1 MLLICQWQPIHVRPE
16 HPWLQRVLHRITYE
30 FGHKCQIV
38 SKVSPAVVAS
48 QLADRY
54 SRALFRRDRSN
65 EHTSYQVR
73 FT

>member
-1 MLLICQWQPIHVRPE
+1 MLGLSIHGYNE
-16 HPWLQRVLHRITYE
+16 CCTGYLKTYE
-30 FGHKCQIV
+30 FGHKCHIV

-48 QLADRY
+48 QLADHY

-65 EHTSYQVR
+65 ETTSHQVG